1 MQAHERVGVVLGDLL
16 DLDAALR
23 REHEERLLRA
33 TVERDREVVLLR
45 DVGGLLDPDL
55 LDDVAADVEPDDVAR
70 LLLRVRGI
78 LGELDA
84 AGLAAAAR
92 QHLSLDDDR
101 AAELLGSRPCL
112 LRGRREPPLG
122 DGDSELLEE
131 LLALVLV
138 EIHRRADSSG
148 VANLAADGCD
158 RRRHAAQ
165 ALRRGAGAGRRLLQ
179 RPRRRGLRPAR
190 AERRRQVDDRARAR
204 DADACRTKARPRS
217 PGTTSAARRT
227 PCGARSATCRRTR
240 ASTSSAPAART

>member
-1 MQAHERVGVVLGDLL
+1 MIVGDLLLLGRIVDAGAVDEPARDPGLEALERVDVQAHERVGVVLRDLL

-23 REHEERLLRA
+23 GEHEERLLRA

-55 LDDVAADVEPDDVAR
+55 LDDVAADVEPDDVPR

-101 AAELLGSRPCL
+101 AAELLGSRARL

-122 DGDSELLEE
+122 DRDSELLEE

-138 EIHRRADSSG
+138 EIHR
-148 VANLAADGCD
+148 
-158 RRRHAAQ
+158 
-165 ALRRGAGAGRRLLQ
+165 
-179 RPRRRGLRPAR
+179 PRGL
-190 AERRRQVDDRARAR
+190 
-204 DADACRTKARPRS
+204 
-217 PGTTSAARRT
+217 
-227 PCGARSATCRRTR
+227 
-240 ASTSSAPAART
+240 